1 MLFKFLFVAIFAMF
15 SVNVNA
21 STTNAPVGA
30 SIATDDMERM
40 RTISILQNDIT
51 ILDSELRK
59 CQKEKKGWIAA
70 TVIGSAGVV
79 ATGVAAGVQGAQIVK
94 KKETLKTHN
103 AEINQKQ
110 QELNSLKK

>member
-40 RTISILQNDIT
+40 RTI
-51 ILDSELRK
+51 
-59 CQKEKKGWIAA
+59 
-70 TVIGSAGVV
+70 
-79 ATGVAAGVQGAQIVK
+79 
-94 KKETLKTHN
+94 
-103 AEINQKQ
+103 
-110 QELNSLKK
+110 